1 MRSRADAVELAERV
15 RVLLQLQPSICCRR
29 VGPPKPTQS
38 CTHTIMIIAKTKQKL
53 VAKLVAMHLQTR
65 HACQRHPATGHICA
79 RGYKNTTHKSCLKWC
94 CLPPSVSLHRLHNLI
109 QLRHTL
115 GQVGQGLVCIAL
127 SGSNIGGGG
136 GVAGQTCETRYQG
149 RQLEVEVGGGGG
161 WGGVFRRRGC
171 DATE

>member
-1 MRSRADAVELAERV
+1 
-15 RVLLQLQPSICCRR
+15 
-29 VGPPKPTQS
+29 
-38 CTHTIMIIAKTKQKL
+38 MIIAKIKKML
-53 VAKLVAMHLQTR
+53 VDVHLQTR
-65 HACQRHPATGHICA
+65 HACLRHPATGHICA
-79 RGYKNTTHKSCLKWC
+79 GGYKNTTQKSCLKWC

-149 RQLEVEVGGGGG
+149 RQLQVKV
-161 WGGVFRRRGC
+161 
-171 DATE
+171 